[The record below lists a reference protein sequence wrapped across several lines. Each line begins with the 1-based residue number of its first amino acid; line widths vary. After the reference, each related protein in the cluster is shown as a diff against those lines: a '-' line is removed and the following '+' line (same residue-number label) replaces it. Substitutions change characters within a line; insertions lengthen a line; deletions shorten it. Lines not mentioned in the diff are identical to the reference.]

1 LHKKDYALLEM
12 VKEIFGVGG
21 IYKDGDRYIK
31 YSVRSLK
38 DLAIIIKH
46 FEEYPPLG
54 LTQKRADFYL
64 FKDSVQ
70 LRLNRSHITEEGLQK
85 IISLKASMNK
95 GLSCSLKAAFPNV
108 VPVPRPLV
116 LNKSSVATN

>member
-1 LHKKDYALLEM
+1 M
-12 VKEIFGVGG
+12 VKEFFGVGG
-21 IYKDGDRYIK
+21 IYKDGDRHIK

-46 FEEYPPLG
+46 FEEYPL
-54 LTQKRADFYL
+54 LSKKRADFEL

-70 LRLNRSHITEEGLQK
+70 LRLNRSHITEEGLKK
-85 IISLKASMNK
+85 IISLKASMNT

-108 VPVPRPLV
+108 VPRPLV
-116 LNKSSVATN
+116 LNKISYAQARAI

>member
-1 LHKKDYALLEM
+1 MGYPEKEMKKQML
-12 VKEIFGVGG
+12 
-21 IYKDGDRYIK
+21 
-31 YSVRSLK
+31 
-38 DLAIIIKH
+38 
-46 FEEYPPLG
+46 

-70 LRLNRSHITEEGLQK
+70 LMLNRSHITEEGLKKTKKK

-116 LNKSSVATN
+116 LNISSVATNWLSGFVDAEGCFYWIYRNLKGTG